1 MEIWLKQDKKEL
13 RLPILPANI
22 QNNGEQDNKTETVN
36 KTGEVNL
43 LGLDKL
49 DTIPLSAHF
58 PQNPMYYD
66 QYAGYPSPK
75 ECVDL
80 VEKMKKGGV
89 ITLIITPYINRQ
101 ATIEK
106 FNWGLQDGTGDIYYT
121 IETKRY
127 RKPTTTKKGKKSSG
141 RTTKKTK
148 KVTVKVKKGDTWAK
162 LAKKYTGS
170 SKNAKKIKKAN
181 KMTNKKKPPVGK
193 RIVIPA

>member
-22 QNNGEQDNKTETVN
+22 QNDGEQDNKTETVN

-49 DTIPLSAHF
+49 DAIPLSAHF

>member
-1 MEIWLKQDKKEL
+1 MEIWLKQGKKEL
-13 RLPILPANI
+13 RLPILPADL
-22 QNNGEQDNKTETVN
+22 QNEGAQDNKTETVN

-58 PQNPMYYD
+58 PDQPMYYD

-80 VEKMKKGGV
+80 VEEMKQGGV
-89 ITLIITPYINRQ
+89 ITLLITPYINRQ

-106 FNWGLQDGTGDIYYT
+106 FSWGLKDGTGDIYYT

-127 RKPTTTKKGKKSSG
+127 RKPTTSKGSGSSTKKA
-141 RTTKKTK
+141 TKKT
-148 KVTVKVKKGDTWAK
+148 VTVKKGDTWAK

-170 SKNAKKIKKAN
+170 SKNAKKIQKAN

-193 RIVIPA
+193 RIVIPV

>member
-13 RLPILPANI
+13 RLPILPENI
-22 QNNGEQDNKTETVN
+22 QNEGEQDNKTETVN

-49 DTIPLSAHF
+49 DTIPISAHF

-66 QYAGYPSPK
+66 QYAGYPSTK

-106 FNWGLQDGTGDIYYT
+106 FSWGLQDGTGDIYYT

-127 RKPTTTKKGKKSSG
+127 RKPTTTKNGKKSSG
-141 RTTKKTK
+141 RATKKTK

>member
-1 MEIWLKQDKKEL
+1 MEIWLKQGEKAL
-13 RLPILPANI
+13 RLPILPAEL
-22 QNNGEQDNKTETVN
+22 QNEGEQDNKTETVN

-43 LGLDKL
+43 LGLNKL

-58 PQNPMYYD
+58 PDQPMYYD

-75 ECVDL
+75 ECVDI
-80 VEKMKKGGV
+80 VEEMKQGGV
-89 ITLIITPYINRQ
+89 ITLLITPYINRQ

-106 FNWGLQDGTGDIYYT
+106 FSWGLKDGTGDIYYT

-127 RKPTTTKKGKKSSG
+127 RKPTTSKGSGRSTKKA
-141 RTTKKTK
+141 TKKT
-148 KVTVKVKKGDTWAK
+148 VTVKKGDTWAK

-170 SKNAKKIKKAN
+170 SKNAKKIQKAN

-193 RIVIPA
+193 RIVIPV

>member
-22 QNNGEQDNKTETVN
+22 QNDGEQDNKTETVN

>member
-1 MEIWLKQDKKEL
+1 MEIWFKQGKKAL
-13 RLPILPANI
+13 RLPILPAEL
-22 QNNGEQDNKTETVN
+22 QNEGEQDNKTETVN

-58 PQNPMYYD
+58 PDQPMYYD

-80 VEKMKKGGV
+80 VEEMKQGGV
-89 ITLIITPYINRQ
+89 ITLLITPYINRQ

-106 FNWGLQDGTGDIYYT
+106 FSWGLKDGTGDIYYT

-127 RKPTTTKKGKKSSG
+127 RKPTTSKGSGRSTKKA
-141 RTTKKTK
+141 TKKT
-148 KVTVKVKKGDTWAK
+148 VTVKKGDTWAK

-170 SKNAKKIKKAN
+170 SKNAKKIQKAN

-193 RIVIPA
+193 RIVIPV

>member
-1 MEIWLKQDKKEL
+1 MEIWLKQGKKAL
-13 RLPILPANI
+13 RLPILPAEL
-22 QNNGEQDNKTETVN
+22 QNEGEQDNKTETVN

-43 LGLDKL
+43 LGLNKL

-58 PQNPMYYD
+58 PDQPMYYD

-75 ECVDL
+75 ECVDI
-80 VEKMKKGGV
+80 VEEMKQGGV
-89 ITLIITPYINRQ
+89 ITLLITPYINRQ

-106 FNWGLQDGTGDIYYT
+106 FSWGLKDGTGDIYYT

-127 RKPTTTKKGKKSSG
+127 RKPTTSKGSG
-141 RTTKKTK
+141 RTTKKPK
-148 KVTVKVKKGDTWAK
+148 KRTVTVKKGDTWAK
-162 LAKKYTGS
+162 LAKKYTGR

-193 RIVIPA
+193 RIVIPT